1 MELACTTLTQ
11 IAVMFVII
19 AAGILCSRFGVID
32 HEKSRTLSGVILKVV
47 TPALIIS
54 SFQTELTAEAVRGLY
69 GSLLLGAVSFAISL
83 LVPTWMIKKSRD
95 YDYVVARFSCMY
107 PNCGFIGIPLAYGVF
122 GREGVFYINA
132 FAVIFNLLVY
142 SHGVCIMSS
151 SEYHFSWKRLVSPG
165 IIGVITGLF
174 LFIMRWKLPYVVLR
188 PMEMLADMNTPLAML
203 VAGVSMAETDL
214 AGILKAP
221 GVFRLSLYRLI
232 LIPALF
238 ILASRFIPLPEMV
251 RMTGVLAASCP
262 AAAIGILFSLEY
274 GRDEVYAS
282 QLFAMTTILSIVTVP
297 LMVWL
302 ASWL

>member
-1 MELACTTLTQ
+1 MELACTTLRQ
-11 IAVMFVII
+11 IVVMFVII
-19 AAGILCSRFGVID
+19 SAGILCSRFGVID
-32 HEKSRTLSGVILKVV
+32 HEKSRTLSDVILKVV

-54 SFQTELTAEAVRGLY
+54 SFQTEFTAEAVRGLY
-69 GSLLLGAVSFAISL
+69 GSLLLGAVSFAISI
-83 LVPTWMIKKSRD
+83 LVPTWMIKRSGE

-142 SHGVCIMSS
+142 SHGVYIMSS
-151 SEYHFSWKRLVSPG
+151 SGCRFSWKRLVSPG
-165 IIGVITGLF
+165 IIGVIIGLF

-203 VAGVSMAETDL
+203 VAGVSMAGTDL
-214 AGILKAP
+214 AGVLKAP
-221 GVFRLSLYRLI
+221 GVLRLSVYRLI
-232 LIPALF
+232 LIPGLF

-262 AAAIGILFSLEY
+262 AAAIGILFSLQY

-282 QLFAMTTILSIVTVP
+282 RLFAMTTILSIVTVP

-302 ASWL
+302 ASRM

>member
-1 MELACTTLTQ
+1 MELACTTLRQ

-19 AAGILCSRFGVID
+19 SAGILCSRFGVID
-32 HEKSRTLSGVILKVV
+32 HEKSKTLSAVILKVV

-54 SFQTELTAEAVRGLY
+54 SFQTEFTADTVRGLY
-69 GSLLLGAVSFAISL
+69 GSLLLGIVSFAISI
-83 LVPTWMIKKSRD
+83 LVPTWIVRKSRH

-122 GREGVFYINA
+122 GQEGVFYINA
-132 FAVIFNLLVY
+132 FAAIFNLLVY
-142 SHGVCIMSS
+142 SHGVYIMNSS
-151 SEYHFSWKRLVSPG
+151 DYCFSWKRLVSPG
-165 IIGVITGLF
+165 IAGVMIGLS

-203 VAGVSMAETDL
+203 VAGVSMAGTDL
-214 AGILKAP
+214 AGVIRAP
-221 GVFRLSLYRLI
+221 KVFRLSLYRLV
-232 LIPALF
+232 LIPVLF
-238 ILASRFIPLPEMV
+238 ILASRFLFLPEVV

-262 AAAIGILFSLEY
+262 AAAIGILFSLQY

-282 QLFAMTTILSIVTVP
+282 QVFAMTTILSIVTVP

-302 ASWL
+302 ATWL